1 MEKHLLFRAFLPLAA
16 YAVFTELALHGL
28 AGILAAASDG
38 WTGAVSLNLSAA
50 VLWANAAAGLAVSGL
65 FWRQY
70 GREEEEGKVPGRRLD
85 LRREKIGSFLLLI
98 ALGICCCLGGSGL
111 IFLLGEGFSGTISSG
126 SLSAEA
132 ISAGAKAAAAPGTAF
147 SLATLFL
154 CSGCIIPFA
163 EEFLFRRAM
172 YGSLREIRRLGRAGA
187 LILSSV
193 MFGLYHGQLLQGIYA
208 GLLGC
213 LLAFLYERKRTLAV
227 PVIVHASANSAAVL
241 LETACYGTWLESR
254 PGVLLIQTGAAV
266 FLAAVILRHICRQ
279 ESRAGGKRGECK
291 FE

>member
-1 MEKHLLFRAFLPLAA
+1 MKKHLLFRAFLPLAA

-28 AGILAAASDG
+28 AGILAAAPDG
-38 WTGAVSLNLSAA
+38 WTGAASLNLSAA

-70 GREEEEGKVPGRRLD
+70 GREEEEGKAPERRLD
-85 LRREKIGSFLLLI
+85 LRREEIGSFLLLI
-98 ALGICCCLGGSGL
+98 ALVALGICCCLGGSGL
-111 IFLLGEGFSGTISSG
+111 IFLLREGFSGTISSG

-132 ISAGAKAAAAPGTAF
+132 ISAGAKAAAAAPGTAF

-172 YGSLREIRRLGRAGA
+172 YGSLREIRRLGRTGA
-187 LILSSV
+187 LILSSL

-213 LLAFLYERKRTLAV
+213 LLAFLYERKRRLAV
-227 PVIVHASANSAAVL
+227 PVIVHASANSAAVF
-241 LETACYGTWLESR
+241 LETVRYGTWLESR
-254 PGVLLIQTGAAV
+254 PGALLIQTGAAV

-279 ESRAGGKRGECK
+279 ERRM
-291 FE
+291 